1 MKQPPEVLARFE
13 KTSPINTKMVQ
24 LRPGGKAKKIA
35 DKVMKSK
42 NVKLPPA
49 RMIKKGEPQGSF
61 LQH

>member
-1 MKQPPEVLARFE
+1 M
-13 KTSPINTKMVQ
+13 IM

-42 NVKLPPA
+42 NVKLPPPKA
-49 RMIKKGEPQGSF
+49 MKKEALTGPY

>member
-1 MKQPPEVLARFE
+1 M
-13 KTSPINTKMVQ
+13 TM

-42 NVKLPPA
+42 GVKLPPA
-49 RMIKKGEPQGSF
+49 KKNIKKAGFVGPS

>member
-1 MKQPPEVLARFE
+1 
-13 KTSPINTKMVQ
+13 MVM

-35 DKVMKSK
+35 DKVMKNK

-49 RMIKKGEPQGSF
+49 RMTQKAKSQEKYY